1 MPIYMQFDGIDGE
14 STAAGFEKAVEV
26 LSVQWGATNP
36 GALGSASGGAGAGKA
51 SFEDLHIQ
59 TNFQS
64 SSPQLFENLVSGK
77 EIGNATLSFVKVAAG
92 ALNTYLMYKLSE
104 VFVTS
109 YETAAAEGSNNDA
122 PTDDIGLAFG
132 QIEIIYSPPNSD
144 GTLATAIQA
153 GWDIL
158 RNVEP

>member
-26 LSVQWGATNP
+26 LSVQWGVTNP
-36 GALGSASGGAGAGKA
+36 GSLGSASGGAGAGKA

-64 SSPQLFENLVSGK
+64 SSPQLFENLVSGN
-77 EIGNATLSFVKVAAG
+77 ETLSFVKVAAG

-109 YETAAAEGSNNDA
+109 YETAAAEGSNDDA

>member
-14 STAAGFEKAVEV
+14 STASGFEKAIEV

-59 TNFQS
+59 TNFQA
-64 SSPQLFENLVSGK
+64 SSPRLFQSLVAGK
-77 EIGNATLSFVKVAAG
+77 EIGNATLSFVKAAAG
-92 ALNTYLMYKLSE
+92 ALSTYLMYKMSE

-109 YETAAAEGSNNDA
+109 YETAAAEGSNNDT

-132 QIEIIYSPPNSD
+132 QIEIVYSPQNSD
-144 GTLATAIQA
+144 GSLASAVEA
-153 GWDIL
+153 SWDIV